1 MECQEA
7 PPMTSNQSFHDE
19 EPSMIEEFKQM
30 VYPMHMPVG
39 IGSFERDEG
48 NQRTD
53 YPEIFEYP
61 ASTSYTEGR
70 EDWQNV

>member
-1 MECQEA
+1 MEGQVP
-7 PPMTSNQSFHDE
+7 PPMTINHSFHDE

-30 VYPMHMPVG
+30 VYPMQMPVG
-39 IGSFERDEG
+39 IGSFERDDE
-48 NQRTD
+48 NQRKD